1 MTKDWRRK
9 VIRKNVLLYICS
21 IKPASIPQ
29 RNIAATT
36 AASLFGN
43 KLVDMLYLHFCIYFD
58 YKDTN
63 KIGNKEKLSQKK
75 SSCNKKSPKIFGT
88 YR

>member
-58 YKDTN
+58 CKDTN
-63 KIGNKEKLSQKK
+63 KIGNKEEL
-75 SSCNKKSPKIFGT
+75 C
-88 YR
+88 